1 MLKKVLLTAAVCA
14 VMPLAVKAAQPQGFA
29 NQPAAG
35 TAPQGLTVDQLTSV
49 RAIRDKGRDEQMVVL
64 KGRFTKQLGRELY
77 EFTDTNGDTIAC
89 ELDDDRNWSHVRKD
103 ALVEIS
109 AEIDKGYTK
118 LELEVI
124 EARPIK

>member
-14 VMPLAVKAAQPQGFA
+14 VMPLAANAAQPQGFA
-29 NQPAAG
+29 SQPAMG
-35 TAPQGLTVDQLTSV
+35 TAPQGFSVDQLTSV
-49 RAIRDKGRDEQMVVL
+49 KAIRDKGRDEQMVVL

-89 ELDDDRNWSHVRKD
+89 ELDDDRNWSHVKKD

-118 LELEVI
+118 LELEVF

>member
-1 MLKKVLLTAAVCA
+1 MLKKVLFSAAICA
-14 VMPLAVKAAQPQGFA
+14 VMPLAANAAQPQGFA
-29 NQPAAG
+29 SQPAMG
-35 TAPQGLTVDQLTSV
+35 TAPQGFSVDQLTSV
-49 RAIRDKGRDEQMVVL
+49 KAIRDKGRDEQMVVL
-64 KGRFTKQLGRELY
+64 MGRFTKQLGRELY

-89 ELDDDRNWSHVRKD
+89 ELDDDRNWSHVKKD

>member
-14 VMPLAVKAAQPQGFA
+14 VMPLAANAAQPQGFA
-29 NQPAAG
+29 SQPAMG
-35 TAPQGLTVDQLTSV
+35 TAPQGFSVDQLTSV
-49 RAIRDKGRDEQMVVL
+49 KAIRDKGRDEQMVVL
-64 KGRFTKQLGRELY
+64 MGRFTKQLGRELY

-89 ELDDDRNWSHVRKD
+89 ELDDDRNWFHVKKD

>member
-14 VMPLAVKAAQPQGFA
+14 VMPLAANAAQPQGFA
-29 NQPAAG
+29 SQPAMG
-35 TAPQGLTVDQLTSV
+35 TAPQGFSVDQLTSV
-49 RAIRDKGRDEQMVVL
+49 KAIRDKGRDEQMVVL
-64 KGRFTKQLGRELY
+64 MGRFTKQLGRELY

-89 ELDDDRNWSHVRKD
+89 ELDDDRNWSHVKKD